1 MGETDERNNV
11 YILHKII
18 YITNRCCVLGHKE
31 KESRIIGIR
40 NSGQWG
46 QKVRERERER
56 ERTMRISEERNTKQ
70 GTEGA
75 QTL

>member
-31 KESRIIGIR
+31 KESRIRGIR

-46 QKVRERERER
+46 PEGERERER
-56 ERTMRISEERNTKQ
+56 ERTMQISEERNTKQ